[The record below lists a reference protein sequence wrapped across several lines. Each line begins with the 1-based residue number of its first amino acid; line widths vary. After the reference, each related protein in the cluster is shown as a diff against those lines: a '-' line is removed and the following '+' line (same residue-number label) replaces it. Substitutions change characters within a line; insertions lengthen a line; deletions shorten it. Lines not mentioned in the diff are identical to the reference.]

1 MLSLLCC
8 NGIHA
13 PPVTAFFLL
22 LFFFCKTPQHL
33 MKLSTWDPPTRH
45 QVHLRKQQLKYV
57 RAAVLFTCFRKH
69 IGNSQFE
76 LTHPEVFIAGVP
88 RWRLGPLVAPVAV
101 KGELAVV
108 LSESLL
114 ILRWLVKFSSGLLL
128 REPDRAWSDEK
139 QRKGKKKAN
148 LWKPLSFASQDSACH
163 STPRQ
168 EPQDGISAG
177 QWDLGSLGHLARRTN
192 PKSAL

>member
-1 MLSLLCC
+1 MQWDSRTTCC
-8 NGIHA
+8 SFA
-13 PPVTAFFLL
+13 CSSSFLFL
-22 LFFFCKTPQHL
+22 QNS
-33 MKLSTWDPPTRH
+33 STCNEAKYMRPPTRH
-45 QVHLRKQQLKYV
+45 QVHLRKQQLKNV

-69 IGNSQFE
+69 IGRSQFE
-76 LTHPEVFIAGVP
+76 LTHAEVFIAGVP

-139 QRKGKKKAN
+139 QRRGKK
-148 LWKPLSFASQDSACH
+148 SQLVE
-163 STPRQ
+163 TP
-168 EPQDGISAG
+168 
-177 QWDLGSLGHLARRTN
+177 
-192 PKSAL
+192 